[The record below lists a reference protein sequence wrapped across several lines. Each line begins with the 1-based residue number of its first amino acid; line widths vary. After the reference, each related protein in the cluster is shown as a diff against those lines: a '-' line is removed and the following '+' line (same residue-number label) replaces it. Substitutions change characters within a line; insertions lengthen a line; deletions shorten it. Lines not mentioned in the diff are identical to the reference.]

1 MEFWRLV
8 WQVCLIGSMVAFAV
22 MAIFTTIG
30 GARDIRTL
38 LQRLDDDS
46 K

>member
-1 MEFWRLV
+1 MEFWKLL

-22 MAIFTTIG
+22 MAICTTIG
-30 GARDIRTL
+30 GARDIREL
-38 LQRLDDDS
+38 LRKLDDDS